1 MVDEPGDVMT
11 DGVILDGRALSSASP
26 IGERGRANCL
36 SLVVVARKS
45 GLLRRIGAERPD
57 LIR

>member
-1 MVDEPGDVMT
+1 MT
-11 DGVILDGRALSSASP
+11 DGVILDGRALSSATP